1 MPTSPTR
8 RAVLAALSASA
19 AAGLA
24 GCATPWGRLR
34 LQPLGGDPSPTPG
47 PPDPDELARRAAV
60 SAVVAVLVQLGGL
73 DASLAGPLRAAL
85 DEQLV
90 ALGATAP
97 TTAPT
102 STSTSTST
110 ARTTTTTSSPSASA
124 ATSTAP
130 PSAQPSAQQVA
141 GLLEDAAETAS
152 ADLAAVAGGT
162 ARMLAC
168 LAAGLDAAAGWTRES
183 LGRQAAPGGSPAP
196 SSSPSSSPS
205 TSPSSSAA
213 ASPLASSAGPGTRA
227 SASPTAAAASGE
239 QEALVAALGVEE
251 AAEYGYGVVAA
262 RLAGAQRDT
271 AVRDLASHTDLV
283 ELLRDD
289 LLAQGAAPPAPA
301 PAWAL
306 PSPVTGAAAALD
318 LAQRLE
324 GASAAAWA
332 DVVAASDRERRAP
345 AAAQLRLAALRWQ
358 EWRSAASAPGL
369 VALPGLSG
377 R

>member
-1 MPTSPTR
+1 
-8 RAVLAALSASA
+8 
-19 AAGLA
+19 
-24 GCATPWGRLR
+24 
-34 LQPLGGDPSPTPG
+34 
-47 PPDPDELARRAAV
+47 
-60 SAVVAVLVQLGGL
+60 
-73 DASLAGPLRAAL
+73 
-85 DEQLV
+85 
-90 ALGATAP
+90 
-97 TTAPT
+97 
-102 STSTSTST
+102 
-110 ARTTTTTSSPSASA
+110 
-124 ATSTAP
+124 
-130 PSAQPSAQQVA
+130 
-141 GLLEDAAETAS
+141 
-152 ADLAAVAGGT
+152 
-162 ARMLAC
+162 MLAC
-168 LAAGLDAAAGWTRES
+168 LAAGLDAGAAWTRAS
-183 LGRQAAPGGSPAP
+183 LGQQAAPGGSPAP

-205 TSPSSSAA
+205 SAA
-213 ASPLASSAGPGTRA
+213 ASAAASASPLASSAGPGTRA

-239 QEALVAALGVEE
+239 QAALVAALGVEE

-289 LLAQGAAPPAPA
+289 LLAQGAAPPPPA